1 MRSERPFVWLGRR
14 ADRILVVLGAL
25 MLAAYAAS
33 LVLLP
38 KPDGR
43 VVMGDAVQHYV
54 QLRSL
59 ALDGDLDFRNDFAIV
74 YGFDEDGAVARDWIE
89 ERLTPTG
96 YVRNYMP
103 IGPALVWLPIFVLT
117 AVGLRLLDAL
127 GMGVPDGTAEWAL
140 QAGPGI
146 TGVMAATLAAWVAWR
161 LAARLTDRSSAAVGV
176 LGVWLGSHAL
186 YYSQISPA
194 YSHSLSML
202 AGGLVLWHWIARRDR
217 WTVPVAMSAGALAGL
232 AALMRWQDALLVALA
247 AIESVRQPAP
257 LGRRL
262 GLLAAVGGGFVVAFS
277 PQMAVWAVLY
287 GQPFAVPQGPSF
299 IEWTSPNLVAVLFSD
314 YHGLFAWS
322 PILLLAVWG
331 GMLWLRRDRAL
342 AGPILVVILLSW
354 YVNAAVADWWA
365 GEAYGAR
372 RFLSL
377 FPLFVVGLS
386 AWVQPVDGR
395 PRTGRLLTVAALVV
409 ANGLLLV
416 QYQAFMKGLRDLAP
430 YPEGVN
436 LWLARFAVPFRLLGH
451 WLG

>member
-1 MRSERPFVWLGRR
+1 M
-14 ADRILVVLGAL
+14 VV
-25 MLAAYAAS
+25 AYLAS
-33 LVLLP
+33 LVVLP

-59 ALDGDLDFRNDFAIV
+59 VLDHDLDFRNDFAVV
-74 YGFDEDGAVARDWIE
+74 YGFDFDDSAMDREWVE

-103 IGPALVWLPIFVLT
+103 VGPALAWMPIFLLT
-117 AVGLRLLDAL
+117 TLGLAILESLGVAVPA
-127 GMGVPDGTAEWAL
+127 VAAERSL

-146 TGVMAATLAAWVAWR
+146 TGVIAATMAAWVAWR
-161 LAARLTDRSSAAVGV
+161 LATRVTDRSSAAVGV

-202 AGGLVLWHWIARRDR
+202 ASGLVLAHWITWRSR
-217 WTVPVAMSAGALAGL
+217 WSWLVAAGAGALAGV
-232 AALMRWQDALLVALA
+232 AALMRWQDALLLLIP
-247 AIESVRQPAP
+247 AIESLRQPGS
-257 LGRRL
+257 LMHRVGR
-262 GLLAAVGGGFVVAFS
+262 LAATGAGFLVVFS
-277 PQMAVWAVLY
+277 PQMMVWDVLY

-299 IEWTSPNLVAVLFSD
+299 MEWTSPNLLAVLFSD

-322 PILLLAVWG
+322 PVLLLAVWG
-331 GMLWLRRDRAL
+331 VATWLRRDRAL
-342 AGPILVVILLSW
+342 ALPVVLVVLLSW

-377 FPLFVVGLS
+377 FPIFVVGLA
-386 AWVQPVDGR
+386 AWVQSPGAR
-395 PRTGRLLTVAALVV
+395 PRTGRLLVVAALVV

-430 YPEGVN
+430 YPDGWVD